1 MDVFSAAAA
10 VKALCN
16 PTGTGLRLV
25 KCNAQ
30 KCDGGGGGGS
40 FFRANVGQKHTATF

>member
-1 MDVFSAAAA
+1 MDVLSAADC

-30 KCDGGGGGGS
+30 KCDDGGGGS
-40 FFRANVGQKHTATF
+40 FFRANVV